1 MTAFARRTRP
11 VRIPCL
17 GRPPSGRKAWLE
29 EGRIEFRGERSTSIE
44 LHEHVAVSPPRW
56 YRGRVE
62 LCAIDDR
69 AQSVL
74 LSVSADRAP
83 RRLYMPRATIDAV
96 RVLRGWCI
104 ARADCHS
111 GQVIELGLVNLD
123 GCPRRLFPVSHA
135 WKLHGS
141 RKGDG
146 VHWAMSRN
154 GIRTDYVVTDSGVQC
169 ASRYSPTPAWE
180 RWVIRL
186 TGLPAV
192 PAWVKPSESPERV
205 WIVLHGGP
213 GLAWDI
219 GPPRWLALAAAPS
232 DAIVLLESP
241 GSAGYSASL
250 LRWGYETQP
259 EKAFTRIIQQACA
272 RIRRRWHTSRLVL
285 AGESAGACIVFE
297 FLAHARTHLD
307 AAVLING
314 EYRSPS
320 SACVPPT
327 LFVVSTEDDV
337 VEINS
342 AVAAFDALRAGGAP
356 VERCY
361 VSDGHRWRHACSARK
376 VAGAIRKMLR
386 AAFVVV

>member
-1 MTAFARRTRP
+1 
-11 VRIPCL
+11 
-17 GRPPSGRKAWLE
+17 
-29 EGRIEFRGERSTSIE
+29 
-44 LHEHVAVSPPRW
+44 
-56 YRGRVE
+56 
-62 LCAIDDR
+62 
-69 AQSVL
+69 
-74 LSVSADRAP
+74 
-83 RRLYMPRATIDAV
+83 
-96 RVLRGWCI
+96 
-104 ARADCHS
+104 
-111 GQVIELGLVNLD
+111 
-123 GCPRRLFPVSHA
+123 
-135 WKLHGS
+135 
-141 RKGDG
+141 
-146 VHWAMSRN
+146 
-154 GIRTDYVVTDSGVQC
+154 
-169 ASRYSPTPAWE
+169 
-180 RWVIRL
+180 
-186 TGLPAV
+186 
-192 PAWVKPSESPERV
+192 
-205 WIVLHGGP
+205 
-213 GLAWDI
+213 
-219 GPPRWLALAAAPS
+219 
-232 DAIVLLESP
+232 
-241 GSAGYSASL
+241 L